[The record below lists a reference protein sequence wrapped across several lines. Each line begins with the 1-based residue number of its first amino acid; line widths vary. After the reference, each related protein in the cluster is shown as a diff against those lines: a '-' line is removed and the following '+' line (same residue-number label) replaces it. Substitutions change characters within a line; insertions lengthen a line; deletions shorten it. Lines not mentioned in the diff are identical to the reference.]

1 MGKIRENDKLSASPR
16 RPGANLIVIGVG
28 GAGCNAVDRMLE
40 DGVEGVEFIAL
51 NTDFQQLERSNAPLK
66 IQVGRDLTKG
76 LGAGSDP
83 EIGRRAMEESRAEVA
98 EHLEGADMVFVT
110 CGMGGGTGTGGAP
123 IVAEVAREMG
133 ILTVGVVTKPFSF
146 EGRQRMRKAEQ
157 GIEEMQSAVDSLIVI
172 PNDRLLTIAE
182 QTIQLKEAFRLA
194 DEILKRAVL
203 GITDLILRPGLI
215 NLDFADIRTIMKDSG
230 KALIGLG
237 EASGPDSVMEA
248 VSTAIESP
256 LLETS
261 IEGAT
266 GLLINFSGPEGMSL
280 NQIAQAAEH
289 VQQMVD
295 EEANIIFGAQIIP
308 ELEDRVRVLVLA
320 TGFSGEPR
328 PLIRDTRRRREKK
341 HTPPTLPTSS
351 QPSPTQGKGKEA
363 KAAGFKETS
372 PSADR
377 PVERSAG
384 EGGEVEDELDVPT
397 FLRRSTRKR

>member
-1 MGKIRENDKLSASPR
+1 MGKVRENDKLSGSPR
-16 RPGANLIVIGVG
+16 RPGASLIVVGVG

-51 NTDFQQLERSNAPLK
+51 NTDYQQLERCSAPLK

-83 EIGRRAMEESRAEVA
+83 EIGRKAMEESRAEVA

-123 IVAEVAREMG
+123 IVAEVARELG

-172 PNDRLLTIAE
+172 PNDRLLSIAE
-182 QTIQLKEAFRLA
+182 QTIQLREAFRLA
-194 DEILKRAVL
+194 DDILKRAVL

-248 VSTAIESP
+248 VSSAIESP

-266 GLLINFSGPEGMSL
+266 GLLINFSGPEGMTL
-280 NQIAQAAEH
+280 NQIAEAAEH

-328 PLIRDTRRRREKK
+328 PLIRDTRRRRAAMR
-341 HTPPTLPTSS
+341 TPSAPTAPAGTSPAKP
-351 QPSPTQGKGKEA
+351 QAGEA
-363 KAAGFKETS
+363 GAADFKEGS

-377 PVERSAG
+377 PVERTSA
-384 EGGEVEDELDVPT
+384 EGGEGEDELDIPT
-397 FLRRSTRKR
+397 FLRRTQRR